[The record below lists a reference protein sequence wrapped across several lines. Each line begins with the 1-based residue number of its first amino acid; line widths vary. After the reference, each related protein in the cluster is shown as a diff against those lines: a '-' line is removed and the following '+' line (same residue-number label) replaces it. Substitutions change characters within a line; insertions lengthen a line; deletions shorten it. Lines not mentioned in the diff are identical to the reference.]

1 MTKSNKNG
9 NGNSVL
15 RWIMADRQRL
25 QTMITL
31 SVLLLMLIVF
41 SSQSDRFFEISN
53 LLNVAR
59 QVSPLI
65 IVASAATLVMIARG
79 VDLSVGSVIA
89 ASVVLAAYL
98 SSHGMPLWQAYIC
111 AIGLG
116 MIFGLANALV
126 IVKLGVTPII
136 ATLGT
141 LNAARGVAYLIS
153 SSAILVGLPEEWD
166 TIGTSYLWGIPIS
179 VLIATIV
186 FIFFYIILNRTI
198 FGRHVYAIGG
208 NEETA
213 RLSGVNVERET
224 MVLYIMTGT
233 MAGLAAIV
241 LGSRLGSGDPNIGIG
256 FEFQVIV
263 AIILG
268 GTSFSGGEGRL
279 EGTLIGCFIVGFLGN
294 GLNLA
299 GVEPFWQ
306 YIAQGVVL
314 VFAVALD
321 RFVNTGMLA
330 LSSSQRKKQVI
341 SQRALTP
348 DNETKSPEAKEVL

>member
-1 MTKSNKNG
+1 MTNGEG
-9 NGNSVL
+9 NGKTNSFL
-15 RWIMADRQRL
+15 KWMLADRQRL
-25 QTMITL
+25 QTLITL
-31 SVLLLMLIVF
+31 AVLVFMLLLF
-41 SSQSDRFFEISN
+41 SSQSNRFLEISN

-65 IVASAATLVMIARG
+65 IVASAATMVMIARG
-79 VDLSVGSVIA
+79 VDLSVGSVVA
-89 ASVVLAAYL
+89 ATVVLAAYL
-98 SSHGMPLWQAYIC
+98 CSHGMPLWQAYIW
-111 AIGLG
+111 AVVLG
-116 MIFGLANALV
+116 TAFGLINALV
-126 IVKLGVTPII
+126 TVKLGVTPII

-153 SSAILVGLPEEWD
+153 PSAILVGLPKSWD
-166 TIGTSYLWGIPIS
+166 TIGTSYWGGIPIS
-179 VLIATIV
+179 CIVAAVV
-186 FIFFYIILNRTI
+186 FIFFYILLTRTI

-213 RLSGVNVERET
+213 RLSGINVERET
-224 MVLYIMTGT
+224 MLLYIMTGA

-241 LGSRLGSGDPNIGIG
+241 LGSRLGSGDPNIGVG

-279 EGTLIGCFIVGFLGN
+279 LGTLIGAFIVGFLGN

-306 YIAQGVVL
+306 YIAQGIVL

-330 LSSSQRKKQVI
+330 LSTSQRKKQATEKP
-341 SQRALTP
+341 SQAPVAESTAQ
-348 DNETKSPEAKEVL
+348 TTKEVL

>member
-1 MTKSNKNG
+1 MTITIAKSNDRT
-9 NGNSVL
+9 NSAL
-15 RWIMADRQRL
+15 KWILADRQRL
-25 QTMITL
+25 QTLITL
-31 SVLLLMLIVF
+31 SVLILMLLIF
-41 SSQSDRFFEISN
+41 SSQSEHFFEISN

-79 VDLSVGSVIA
+79 IDLSVGSVVA
-89 ASVVLAAYL
+89 ASVVLAASL
-98 SSHGMPLWQAYIC
+98 ASHGMPLLAAYAW
-111 AIGLG
+111 AIVLGL
-116 MIFGLANALV
+116 MFGLINALV
-126 IVKLGVTPII
+126 IVKLRVTPII

-153 SSAILVGLPEEWD
+153 SSAILVGLPESWD
-166 TIGTSYLWGIPIS
+166 IIGTSYLWGIPIS
-179 VLIATIV
+179 CIIAAIV
-186 FIFFYIILNRTI
+186 FVFFYILLNRTI

-213 RLSGVNVERET
+213 RMSGINVGRET
-224 MVLYIMTGT
+224 MLLYLMTGA

-268 GTSFSGGEGRL
+268 GTSLSGGEGRL
-279 EGTLIGCFIVGFLGN
+279 MGTLIGCFIVGFLGN

-306 YIAQGVVL
+306 YIVQGAVL

-321 RFVNTGMLA
+321 RFVNTGMTA

-341 SQRALTP
+341 DQRAKKPGSGTA
-348 DNETKSPEAKEVL
+348 D